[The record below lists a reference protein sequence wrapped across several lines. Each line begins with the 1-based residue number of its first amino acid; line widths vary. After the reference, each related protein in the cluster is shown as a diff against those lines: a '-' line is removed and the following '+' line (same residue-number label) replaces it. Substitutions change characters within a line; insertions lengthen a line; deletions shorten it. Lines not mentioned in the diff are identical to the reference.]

1 MMRDAAANAANSRAE
16 SSNAKQNFEFAK
28 PHMPSA
34 FSCISSAENFARRAE
49 KILSHPQ
56 IT

>member
-16 SSNAKQNFEFAK
+16 SSNAKQNLDFAK

-34 FSCISSAENFARRAE
+34 FSCISSAENFVRRAE
-49 KILSHPQ
+49 ENLSHPQ
-56 IT
+56 LA